1 MGIQGISNRLSFL
14 LPVRSALQ
22 VDDVKCLS
30 VKCVSM
36 PIEARALVRVRRARA
51 HYYGVTIGTGLYNTY
66 SLRGQNLCKAFV
78 GVFRLQFISRVSSMG
93 FRRFMRSLNCFGNS
107 KRREKSS

>member
-22 VDDVKCLS
+22 VDDGKCLS

-36 PIEARALVRVRRARA
+36 PIEARVQKCARTRKSETRAC
-51 HYYGVTIGTGLYNTY
+51 
-66 SLRGQNLCKAFV
+66 SLL
-78 GVFRLQFISRVSSMG
+78 
-93 FRRFMRSLNCFGNS
+93 
-107 KRREKSS
+107 